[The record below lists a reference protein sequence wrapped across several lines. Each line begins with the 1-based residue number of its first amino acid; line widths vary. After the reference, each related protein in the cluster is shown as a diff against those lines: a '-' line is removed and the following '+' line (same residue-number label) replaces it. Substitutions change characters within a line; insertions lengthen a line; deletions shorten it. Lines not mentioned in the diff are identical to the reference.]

1 MHFHHWKDLEWVFNM
16 GLRMHFLFVTELKS
30 QEALGC

>member
-16 GLRMHFLFVTELKS
+16 GHFLFVTELKS